1 MNIQLPGEALDFVGR
16 VTLICLSYSPGYGF
30 SYVCVVLQTDIHT
43 SAFTAGCKTSQS
55 GKINS
60 GFQVDII
67 YHF

>member
-1 MNIQLPGEALDFVGR
+1 MNRQFPGEALEFVGR
-16 VTLICLSYSPGYGF
+16 VTLICLGSSPGYGF
-30 SYVCVVLQTDIHT
+30 SYVCVVPQTDIHI

-55 GKINS
+55 GKTNS